1 MRHLALTAAALA
13 TAMTFGPAPQARAD
27 MMSACAGDISSLCP
41 DVPNGRGRI
50 SACLMGYSDKLSA
63 ACGPEVAAVAA
74 SGSRNILVPS
84 GVRKALRPGFQAP
97 LPASC
102 DADAAN
108 LCSGIP
114 ATEGRVFACLYAR
127 DAKVGAACKG
137 DIDAALKAAN

>member
-1 MRHLALTAAALA
+1 VRRLALIAATLA
-13 TAMTFGPAPQARAD
+13 TATTLASAPQARAD
-27 MMSACAGDISSLCP
+27 LMTACSGEIASLCP

-50 SACLMGYSDKLSA
+50 SACLMGYSDRLSA

-84 GVRKALRPGFQAP
+84 GVRKALRPGFRAP

-102 DADAAN
+102 GADAAN

-114 ATEGRVFACLYAR
+114 TSQGRIFACLYAR
-127 DAKVGAACKG
+127 DSRVGAACRG
-137 DIDAALKAAN
+137 DIDTALKAAN